1 MTTQTSS
8 FITSLLAYGASEAA
22 SKASRLLVVVAVA
35 RTLDLAQI
43 GVAAAAMAAGDILK
57 ALTENGVGQ
66 RIIAASDEA
75 LDATCAI
82 ASRIFWFWCIGLF
95 AAQSLMAGALF
106 LASGNATLAG
116 LIVLMGV
123 EYLFMPA
130 GLVQVAL
137 AMRAGKMKQTAAI
150 GGAQLVG
157 ANALSCALVLLWP
170 SALALILPRVLS
182 APIWLIAVR
191 RLHPWS
197 RTGTSFAL
205 LRPFFTYGWAVLGV
219 EVVKVLRLQADKV
232 VIGFT
237 LGAET
242 LGLYFMAF
250 NAGLSLSNAFTTAFS
265 TVLFPR
271 LAQARDRSA
280 SLRQSLVVGLSMI
293 TPLVFLQ
300 ALLAPFY
307 VPILLGA
314 GWEGIEPL
322 VQILCLVA
330 IPTTLWASAAGWLR
344 TSGRAHVEFALTGFL
359 ALMIIVNAVLIGPLG
374 VMPMVIGYASI
385 TALVM
390 GAAAF
395 FTLRSAFAETT
406 QMVTP

>member
-1 MTTQTSS
+1 MPTQIKT
-8 FITSLLAYGASEAA
+8 FITSLMAYGASEVA

-35 RTLDLAQI
+35 RSLDLTEI
-43 GVAAAAMAAGDILK
+43 GVAAAAIAAGDILK

-75 LDATCAI
+75 LEATCAT
-82 ASRIFWFWCIGLF
+82 ASRIFWMWCLGLF
-95 AAQSLMAGALF
+95 AAQALIAGVLYVS
-106 LASGNATLAG
+106 SGNAVLAG

-157 ANALSCALVLLWP
+157 ANLLSVAMVLIWP
-170 SALALILPRVLS
+170 SAIALILPRVLS
-182 APIWLIAVR
+182 APIWLFAVR

-197 RTGTSFAL
+197 RTGSSFAPL
-205 LRPFFTYGWAVLGV
+205 KPFLTYGWAVLGV

-250 NAGLSLSNAFTTAFS
+250 NAGLSLSNAFTSAFS
-265 TVLFPR
+265 TVLFPL
-271 LAQARDRSA
+271 LAQAKDQVQ
-280 SLRQSLVVGLSMI
+280 SLRQSLFVGLAMI
-293 TPLVFLQ
+293 VPLVVLQ
-300 ALLAPFY
+300 ALLVPLY
-307 VPILLGA
+307 VPVLLGA
-314 GWEGIEPL
+314 GWEDIDPL

-330 IPTTLWASAAGWLR
+330 IPTTIWATAAGWLR
-344 TSGRAHVEFALTGFL
+344 TNDRAHVEFAVTAFL
-359 ALMIIVNAVLIGPLG
+359 ALLIVVNALVIGPLG
-374 VMPMVIGYASI
+374 LMELVIGYAAI
-385 TALVM
+385 TTLIM
-390 GAAAF
+390 CGGAYI
-395 FTLRSAFAETT
+395 TLRSAFTPSNR
-406 QMVTP
+406 MVTL